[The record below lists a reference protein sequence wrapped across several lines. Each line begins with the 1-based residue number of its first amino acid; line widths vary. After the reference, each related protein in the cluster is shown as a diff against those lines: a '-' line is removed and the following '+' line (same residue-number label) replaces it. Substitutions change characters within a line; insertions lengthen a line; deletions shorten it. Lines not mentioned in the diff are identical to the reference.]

1 MIDNYVYMKKD
12 DQIRVKRVEDK
23 IRNNTRTLTNIS
35 KRLELFKDKKYALEI
50 EYEELK
56 KTAYNAMMCS
66 E

>member
-12 DQIRVKRVEDK
+12 DQIRVKRVEAK
-23 IRNNTRTLTNIS
+23 LKNNKTVITNLLN
-35 KRLELFKDKKYALEI
+35 KLEI
-50 EYEELK
+50 RKDNKYTLENELEELK